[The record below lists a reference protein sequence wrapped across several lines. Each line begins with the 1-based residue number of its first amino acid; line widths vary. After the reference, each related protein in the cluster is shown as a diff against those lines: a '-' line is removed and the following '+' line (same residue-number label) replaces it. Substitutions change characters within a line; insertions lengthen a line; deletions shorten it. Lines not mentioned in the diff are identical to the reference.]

1 MAGLPAARIG
11 DPTVHGGIVTVGC
24 PTVII
29 GGKPASRIG
38 DMHTCPMVTVL
49 VPHVGGPFV
58 LGSFT
63 VIVGGSPQSRQTDM
77 LICIGPPDA
86 LLMGCPTVLVGMV
99 GGMGGVSAILGGLLA
114 GLINF
119 LAGYPRVV
127 QKPDGTTVT
136 EYNSF
141 ITIEGTPEF
150 QAKAVRDLNQ
160 IASTPSG
167 KKLLASI
174 QASGKQCRIHIDSEP
189 NGTPGNWAW
198 TDPPS
203 SGPNAPGLFK
213 SDGSAGPKANAEIG
227 YDPDLTSI
235 SGPPNSP
242 YNKAN
247 WAQSPNCPSDVGLF
261 HEMVHADDIM
271 HGRANMTNVMNVG
284 PVADPDN
291 LVRSAELRA
300 SGLPP
305 YDNSD
310 YSENT
315 YRTDR
320 GLPNRTFY

>member
-29 GGKPASRIG
+29 GGQPASRIG

-167 KKLLASI
+167 KKLLASM
-174 QASGKQCRIHIDSEP
+174 QDSGKQCRIHIDTQP

-198 TDPPS
+198 TDPPPPAGANPPGYLK
-203 SGPNAPGLFK
+203 SG
-213 SDGSAGPKANAEIG
+213 GSAGAAANTEIG
-227 YDPDLTSI
+227 YDPDRTSL
-235 SGPPNSP
+235 SGPPGSP
-242 YNKAN
+242 YNSAN
-247 WAQSPNCPSDVGLF
+247 WAQSPNRPADVGLY
-261 HEMVHADDIM
+261 HEMVHSNDM
-271 HGRANMTNVMNVG
+271 SHGRLDDTQGTNVG
-284 PVADPDN
+284 PMAGTPIDN
-291 LVRSAELRA
+291 SELRA
-300 SGLPP
+300 AGLPP